1 MKKVYIDR
9 KLCIG
14 PNFSTAEFVL
24 IKRDLAEQE
33 GLSTLSDLLGVAGN
47 IQRLTLK
54 EALLLAIALRR
65 MNRRQGLNASRS
77 SFWSERSPV

>member
-33 GLSTLSDLLGVAGN
+33 GLSTLSDLLGDGN